1 MNAFKKAMSWIL
13 SLVMLLSMACTA
25 IPVFADEVQAK
36 GTGKFTLAE
45 GSTSNFTADASAG
58 TVVTDGTKNGYLY
71 FNADTEN
78 GFATKWE
85 ATGTVEKTQNPYL
98 SFGVRDSFGKTQWF
112 CIFQNYISLQCGWDW
127 STNVYKQDGNH
138 VVDSPAAA
146 YFAWNNAEQGGGK
159 LNYKIVVEND
169 ILKAY
174 FSNDIYPEALAWSL
188 PLTNST
194 FGGFAPGSEYQVGIT
209 WVDPVVLNFS
219 NMNVTASTKYT
230 DTTFHVADISNAV
243 ADPANNMVVTN
254 GVDDESNVYFSA
266 DENYNFYAK
275 NWRLSTTIS
284 REAKTGTN
292 TFTAFGVQDT
302 TGKTQWFCIVGKTL
316 VRMRRWDW
324 DEAKRAAADGTT
336 LIENQ
341 ATSDYNWS
349 NQDGSKDL
357 NVTLIVENDVL
368 KAYYGS
374 STQAMKLAWNLPLT
388 EELNG
393 GFASGSA
400 YRLIYGNSLPV
411 KTTLSNIRVHTEN
424 VVYTSKTMVQ
434 TDDLSIRDPFILE
447 DNGMYYLYG
456 TSGFG
461 KLEVYTSRDLY
472 MWTKQNPCFVAYG
485 DFFGNAVQFSSVS
498 GKEKASWAP
507 EVYKVG
513 DAYYMLATFT
523 QDTETMNQQGTVM
536 LKADSPLGPFQMW
549 SDGPITPAGHSCL
562 DATLYFE
569 NNVPYLIYA
578 HEWQCSCRSYKG
590 TGSMEYIQLSDDLK
604 NTVGSST
611 EWFGADELTTFWD
624 NILGTSSSRTTDGP
638 FVYTD
643 TNGQNYLLWSTHLDP
658 SDGNTYAQ
666 LATKFSTLGSS
677 VNLKSASLTLQEDN
691 GGHGMIFTD
700 PDGKETLIMHNASNK
715 AALYNVVLGNSGIS
729 LEEKTVGPDYL
740 ESWSLTLQDNIGAN
754 FYFALTQDQAYSS
767 EVEFVVDGVSTVVP
781 GSQAV
786 QKDGLYGF
794 AVEVAAAQMTS
805 PINVKLSIGGVL
817 VQEETY
823 TVRQYADYILMDENN
838 QYPTVTE
845 DLVKAMLNYGAM
857 AQLYFEHNDN
867 DLANAGYEITEFT
880 AIPKDLESNV
890 SVSGSVSGV
899 SFYGASLLFE
909 SKVAVRYYFS
919 GDVSNCTFA
928 VEGVEGTLTPVQKDN
943 LWYVEVK
950 NILPQD
956 LNKNY
961 TVIVSDAEGNQI
973 SLTYGPMY
981 YIARKSASGSESLK
995 NLLLAMYNY
1004 HLEAKDY
1011 SYYTESSGIIHIT
1024 DGYADTDTYA
1034 VMSANIKANTGL
1046 THGWKNTVALGVSG
1060 SISWQNYAFQ
1070 LAYGNSSEQNLVKLN
1085 NKMGYDGTEI
1095 KQEQWYNNAKLEDLF
1110 SDGGMDIKVIRMST
1124 RAYLLADMGDGY
1136 ELIGTMMVP
1145 ADATTNF
1152 NVYNTNTEVQ
1162 LTNVSVK
1169 TGKEATLTALNG
1181 IDLTLGNNPHIF
1193 PIDSDTWTVE
1203 GRLTVDMNNLPG
1215 SDYRLFAGADGWAQT
1230 VAVLSVG
1237 GSATNWRVQELTSW
1251 KSYILADTHYNM
1263 LGNGGMWVRW
1273 IRSGDILTL
1282 WVSSDGINWQQTQS
1296 LSGITDTNLYIKASH
1311 DLGAQLLDAT
1321 FSTDAIFTQQ
1331 KKADTMFVP
1340 GDYTG
1345 ANYAVFDANIKALD
1359 AITYDWASNLV
1370 VSVSGDAKW
1379 DKYDFQML
1387 YGTSA
1392 SRNLVKLTNNTA
1404 GTVDGITVTQD
1415 QNINNP
1421 AFEKP
1426 FTEEGMNIKVVR
1438 LDTWAY
1444 LLVDMGNGYEIVGKM
1459 HIPTDQATRFAVYNN
1474 NTTIEVSN
1482 YSVKTGQD
1490 AALAALDGI
1499 ALKVDQL
1506 ANAFAVPVSGTQ
1518 WTIEGKVSIADFDA
1532 AGEYR
1537 FTVSSNK
1544 SEWRR
1549 MTLYYF
1555 FKESKW
1561 RGQSVAQVSGSWAS
1575 TDIPNAEPL
1584 TGDGLWTRWVRD
1596 GAELGLLVSTDRV
1609 NWIPV
1614 QVCDNCGTDS
1624 SVIYIFE
1631 ANGDYNPIF
1640 EDLTIR
1646 AGLPEAAAA

>member
-1 MNAFKKAMSWIL
+1 MRTFKKATSLIL
-13 SLVMLLSMACTA
+13 SIVMLLSLVCTA
-25 IPVFADEVQAK
+25 MPVFADEVQTEETA
-36 GTGKFTLAE
+36 KFTLAE
-45 GSTSNFTADASAG
+45 GSTSNFTANTSAG

-71 FNADTEN
+71 FDANTDN
-78 GFATKWE
+78 GYATNWE
-85 ATGTVEKTQNPYL
+85 ATGTVEKSTNPYL

-112 CIFQNYISLQCGWDW
+112 CIFENYISLQRGWKW
-127 STNVYKQDGNH
+127 SDNVYQQDGVH

-146 YFAWNNAEQGGGK
+146 YFAWNNATQGGGK

-169 ILKAY
+169 VLKAY

-188 PLTNST
+188 PLTNGT

-219 NMNVTASTKYT
+219 NMNVTASTKYS
-230 DTTFHVADISNAV
+230 DTTFHIADISNAV
-243 ADPANNMVVTN
+243 ADPANDMVVIN
-254 GVDDESNVYFSA
+254 GVDDEANIYFSA
-266 DENYNFYAK
+266 DENYNSYAK
-275 NWRLSTTIS
+275 NWRFSGTIT
-284 REAKTGTN
+284 REAKENTN
-292 TFTAFGVQDT
+292 TFTAFAVQDT

-324 DEAKRAAADGTT
+324 DEAKRAAADNET
-336 LIENQ
+336 IFENQ

-349 NQDGSKDL
+349 NQDGSKNL
-357 NVTLIVENDVL
+357 NVTLVVENDVL
-368 KAYYGS
+368 KAYFGS
-374 STQAMKLAWNLPLT
+374 STQVMKLAWNLSLT

-400 YRLIYGNSLPV
+400 YRLIFGNSLPV
-411 KTTLSNIRVHTEN
+411 KTTISNICVHTDN
-424 VVYTSKTMVQ
+424 IVYTSKTMVQ
-434 TDDLSIRDPFILE
+434 TDDLSIRDPFVLE

-485 DFFGNAVQFSSVS
+485 DFFGNAVQFSSAS
-498 GKEKASWAP
+498 NKEKASWAP

-536 LKADSPLGPFQMW
+536 LKADSPLGPFEMW

-578 HEWQCSCRSYKG
+578 HEWQCACRNYNG
-590 TGSMEYIQLSDDLK
+590 TGSMDYIQLSSDLK
-604 NTVGSST
+604 STVGSSKQ
-611 EWFGADELTTFWD
+611 WFGANELTTFWD

-643 TNGQNYLLWSTHLDP
+643 ANGQNYLLWSTHLDP

-666 LATKFSTLGSS
+666 LATKFTTLGSGL
-677 VNLKSASLTLQEDN
+677 NLKQDSLTLQEDN

-700 PDGKETLIMHNASNK
+700 PDGQETLIMHNGFNK
-715 AALYNVVLGNSGIS
+715 AALYNVVLSNGGIR
-729 LEEKTVGPDYL
+729 LEEKTVSPDYL
-740 ESWSLTLQDNIGAN
+740 EGWSLTLQDNIGAN

-767 EVEFVVDGVSTVVP
+767 QVEFVVDGESTVVP
-781 GSQAV
+781 GSQAIV
-786 QKDGLYGF
+786 KDGLYGF

-805 PINVKLSIGGVL
+805 PISVKLSIGGVL

-823 TVRQYADYILMDENN
+823 TVREYAQYILKDENN
-838 QYPTVTE
+838 QYPTVVE
-845 DLVKAMLNYGAM
+845 DLVKAMLNYGAY
-857 AQLYFEHNDN
+857 AQSYFGHNVGS
-867 DLANAGYEITEFT
+867 LANAGYEITDF
-880 AIPKDLESNV
+880 AVIPENLETNV
-890 SVSGSVSGV
+890 EPVGSVPGV
-899 SFYGASLLFE
+899 SFYGASLLFQ
-909 SKVAVRYYFS
+909 SKVAVRYYFT
-919 GDVSNCTFA
+919 GDVSNCTFV
-928 VEGVEGTLTPVQKDN
+928 VEGVEEALTPVQKN
-943 LWYVEVK
+943 ELWYVDVED
-950 NILPQD
+950 ILPQE
-956 LNKNY
+956 LNKTY
-961 TVIVSDAEGNQI
+961 TVVVTDTEGNQV
-973 SLTYGPMY
+973 SVTYGPMY
-981 YIARKSASGSESLK
+981 YIARKSANGSDSLK
-995 NLLLAMYNY
+995 DLLLAMYTY

-1011 SYYTESSGIIHIT
+1011 SYYTDFSGIIHIT

-1034 VMSANIKANTGL
+1034 VMSANIKANTAL
-1046 THGWKNTVALGVSG
+1046 TYGWKNTVALGVSG
-1060 SISWQNYAFQ
+1060 NVSWQNYAFQ

-1085 NKMGYDGTEI
+1085 NKMGYDGNEM

-1110 SDGGMDIKVIRMST
+1110 SDGGMDVKVVRMNT
-1124 RAYLLADMGDGY
+1124 RAFLLADMGEGY

-1162 LTNVSVK
+1162 LSNVAVE
-1169 TGKEATLTALNG
+1169 TGKEAALTALNS
-1181 IDLTLGNNPHIF
+1181 IDLTLGNNPYIF

-1203 GRLTVDMNNLPG
+1203 GRLSVDMNNLPG
-1215 SDYRLFAGADGWAQT
+1215 SDYRLFAGADGWAQA

-1237 GSATNWRVQELTSW
+1237 GSATNWRVQEQSTW

-1282 WVSSDGINWQQTQS
+1282 WVSADGINWQQTQS
-1296 LSGITDTNLYIKASH
+1296 LSGITDTNLYIKANQ
-1311 DLGAQLLDAT
+1311 DLGAQLLNVT
-1321 FSTDAIFTQQ
+1321 FSTNAVFTQQ
-1331 KKADTMFVP
+1331 KKADTMFIP

-1345 ANYAVFDANIKALD
+1345 ANYAVFETNIKALD
-1359 AITYDWASNLV
+1359 EITYDWDSNIV

-1379 DKYDFQML
+1379 DKYDFQIL

-1392 SRNLVKLTNNTA
+1392 ERNCVKLTNNTA
-1404 GTVDGITVTQD
+1404 GTVDGITVAQT

-1426 FTEEGMNIKVVR
+1426 FTAEGMNIKVVR

-1444 LLVDMGNGYEIVGKM
+1444 LLADMGSGYEIVGKM
-1459 HIPTDQATRFAVYNN
+1459 YIPADQATRFAVYNN
-1474 NTTIEVSN
+1474 NTAIEVSN

-1499 ALKVDQL
+1499 DLKVDVI

-1544 SEWRR
+1544 SDWRR

-1555 FKESKW
+1555 FNESKW

-1575 TDIPNAEPL
+1575 TDIPGAEAL

-1614 QVCDNCGTDS
+1614 QVCDNCGADS
-1624 SVIYIFE
+1624 GVIYIFE
-1631 ANGDYNPIF
+1631 ANGDYSPIF

-1646 AGLPEAAAA
+1646 AGLPENTVA